1 MNVME
6 LLTAFVALAI
16 FVSGLDDLFIDCCY
30 YGSRFWRRLFPS
42 GIPKITEAD
51 LIREIEKPMAVMI
64 PAWNEHQVI
73 GKMLKNNLRAIH
85 YSDYHIFVGTYPN
98 DPLTLDAVAEA
109 AQTDPRV
116 HHVIL
121 PHNGPT
127 NKADCLNWI
136 IRGIRDFDKERA
148 IKTGIYV
155 LHDSEDLIHPLS
167 FKLMNYFIPR
177 FQMVQLPVIPMET
190 RVTDI
195 TSGTYLDEFA
205 ESHIKDMRVR
215 EILSGMVPSAGVATA
230 FSSEAVES
238 LIRRYQNRIF
248 NTATF
253 TEDYDLGFRLREL
266 GGKSALIQFFVDRK
280 RGKRKIRELVGTRE
294 YFPSDFRAA
303 VRQKSRWTLGIVF
316 HGWRERGWE
325 GGPALR
331 YMIWRDRKTLLT
343 NLVNMT
349 GYCLLIESAIN
360 SLWGYREGHISA
372 DSWIWSVLWADMFLL
387 ANRCAQRMIILAQ
400 LSGWRQA
407 ALSLPRIVW
416 GNIINFCAVA
426 KASHLFIRTELMG
439 KKLVWAKTEHVF
451 PADTHITFAKEAL

>member
-1 MNVME
+1 MSLME
-6 LLTAFVALAI
+6 FLSAFVALTI

-30 YGSRFWRRLFPS
+30 YGSRFWRRVFPS

-51 LIREIEKPMAVMI
+51 LIREPEKPIAVMI
-64 PAWNEHQVI
+64 PAWHEHKVI
-73 GKMLKNNLRAIH
+73 GKMLKNNLSAIH
-85 YSDYHIFVGTYPN
+85 YGNYQIFVGTYPN
-98 DPLTLDAVAEA
+98 DIPTLEAVAEA
-109 AQTDPRV
+109 AGTDPRV
-116 HHVIL
+116 HRVIL

-136 IRGIRDFDKERA
+136 IQEIRDFNKEKNGE
-148 IKTGIYV
+148 IKIYV

-177 FQMVQLPVIPMET
+177 FQMVQLPVIPLET

-205 ESHIKDMRVR
+205 ESHIKDMPVR

-230 FSSEAVES
+230 FSSEAVEN
-238 LIRRYQNRIF
+238 LFRRYQNRIF

-253 TEDYDLGFRLREL
+253 TEDYDLAFRLREL
-266 GGKSALIQFFVDRK
+266 GGRSALIQFFVDRK
-280 RGKRKIRELVGTRE
+280 RDGKKVRELVGTRE
-294 YFPSDFRAA
+294 YFPSEFFAA

-343 NLVNMT
+343 NFVNMI
-349 GYCLLIESAIN
+349 GYCLLIESAVN
-360 SLWGYREGHISA
+360 NLMGYREGHIGA

-387 ANRCAQRMIILAQ
+387 ANRCAQRMIILTQ

-407 ALSLPRIVW
+407 ALSVPRIVW

-426 KASHLFIRTELMG
+426 KASYLFIRTELMG

-451 PADTHITFAKEAL
+451 PADSHIAFAKEAS